1 MKKELVFTINK
12 GVSKNT
18 GKEYFYLENKDLSKR
33 VYLSEQ
39 EIKILML
46 LKLI

>member
-1 MKKELVFTINK
+1 MKQIVFTINK

-18 GKEYFYLENKDLSKR
+18 GKEYYYLENKDLAKK
-33 VYLSEQ
+33 VFLTEQ
-39 EIKILML
+39 ELKILML